1 VGRVETLGAPVRVL
15 LLDFYGTVVEDDDS
29 VVEAVSARVANGA
42 AVTVTAGEVADAWM
56 RRYAEVAEGPP
67 FRTLRVSVVRSL
79 ADVMRDVGCAG
90 DAAALHA
97 EHLARRGVPPL
108 RPGSREFLERVAVPL
123 CVVSDA
129 DRVDLDAVIAHH
141 GLAFAAVV
149 ASGDVGAY
157 KPARVMFERALAALG
172 MRADE
177 VVHVGDSLRTDV
189 AGARGAGIRA
199 IWVNRRGLSGPPD
212 VPQVPDLAALT

>member
-1 VGRVETLGAPVRVL
+1 MVKGL

-29 VVEAVSARVANGA
+29 VVEAVAARVAASA
-42 AVTVTAGEVADAWM
+42 AASVTAVEVADAWM

-97 EHLARRGVPPL
+97 EHLARRGTLPL
-108 RPGSREFLERVAVPL
+108 RPGSRAFLERVTVPV

-129 DRVDLDAVIAHH
+129 DRSVLDAAIARH

-149 ASGDVGAY
+149 ASEDVGAY
-157 KPARVMFERALAALG
+157 KPARVMFERALGLLG
-172 MRADE
+172 LRADE

-189 AGARGAGIRA
+189 AGARAAGIRA
-199 IWVNRRGLSGPPD
+199 IWVNRRGAAAPPG
-212 VPQVPDLAALT
+212 VEQIPDLSALACRRRRR